1 LGRLNE
7 RKLVLGQATGLEVAG
22 KEKSIMLYYF
32 KVRVEPKD
40 WSFDEMWDR
49 WEKQAEAAVAAKAS
63 GKMVALYK
71 VAGQRLVIG
80 VIDAESHDELDQ
92 IFMAALPIAHN
103 LEFVE
108 ILPVREYENF
118 ANDVKRRWKPEEK
131 P

>member
-1 LGRLNE
+1 
-7 RKLVLGQATGLEVAG
+7 
-22 KEKSIMLYYF
+22 MLYFF

-49 WEKQAEAAVAAKAS
+49 WEKQAEAAVAAKVS

-103 LEFVE
+103 LEFEE

-118 ANDVKRRWKPEEK
+118 ANDVKRRWKPEET

>member
-1 LGRLNE
+1 
-7 RKLVLGQATGLEVAG
+7 
-22 KEKSIMLYYF
+22 MLYYF
-32 KVRVEPKD
+32 KVRVDPKE
-40 WSFDEMWDR
+40 WSFDEMWNR
-49 WEKQAEAAVAAKAS
+49 WEKQAEAAVAAKVS

-92 IFMAALPIAHN
+92 IFMAALPLAHN
-103 LEFVE
+103 LEFEE

-131 P
+131 L